1 MNEDIYHW
9 GIKGQKWGV
18 RRYQNKDGSLTP
30 AGKQRYSQDYIDA
43 HSKKSVSEMSD
54 AELRKRNNRLQ
65 MEQQYA
71 QLTRKKSKVDSAV
84 KAIVK
89 GSGTVAGLM
98 AAYKTYKK
106 LYDTIK
112 GATDSAIGGSVGD
125 MLIRFL
131 MEKGLY

>member
-30 AGKQRYSQDYIDA
+30 AGKKRYSQDYIDA
-43 HSKKSVSEMSD
+43 HSEKSVSEMSD

-84 KAIVK
+84 KTIVK

-98 AAYKTYKK
+98 AAYATYKK

-125 MLIRFL
+125 MFVKFL
-131 MEKGLY
+131 MERGLY

>member
-54 AELRKRNNRLQ
+54 AKKQKRNKKGG
-65 MEQQYA
+65 EQQG
-71 QLTRKKSKVDSAV
+71 V
-84 KAIVK
+84 
-89 GSGTVAGLM
+89 
-98 AAYKTYKK
+98 
-106 LYDTIK
+106 
-112 GATDSAIGGSVGD
+112 
-125 MLIRFL
+125 
-131 MEKGLY
+131 